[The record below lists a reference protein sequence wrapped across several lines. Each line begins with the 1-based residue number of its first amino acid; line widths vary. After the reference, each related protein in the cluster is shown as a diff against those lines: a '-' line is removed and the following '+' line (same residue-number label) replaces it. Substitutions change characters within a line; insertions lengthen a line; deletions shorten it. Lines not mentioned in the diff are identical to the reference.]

1 MSSLSYGYNVRSE
14 RLRVMGLHELL
25 AFLLL
30 IAVVCWMIFPRDLS
44 TTLRNARLD
53 AVTFSY
59 MQAWLKAKPNDD
71 ELRLLMARELILL
84 GRFREAED
92 QLALIAGHG
101 HFHDGDGAWLR
112 LLKDFYRL
120 MAVPPRD
127 RIGTML
133 EYETVERLNAVDWG
147 ALTREQREEFAEMA
161 LALNQAEAAANAYA
175 RIAVQSDTPAQWHE
189 RAACVQLAHGN
200 YQAAATSY
208 IRAMDAR
215 GDYDVRKTY
224 FLSAMDVLVAGGLHG
239 QALALAERRERSFL
253 DDKEVVYRLMLLAQS
268 GGDMTRAQRYAVIL
282 LNLPGA
288 EASR

>member
-44 TTLRNARLD
+44 STLRNARLD

-71 ELRLLMARELILL
+71 ELRLLMARELIML
-84 GRFREAED
+84 GRFQEAEN
-92 QLALIAGHG
+92 QLVLIAGHG
-101 HFHDGDGAWLR
+101 HFHDGDVGWLR
-112 LLKDFYRL
+112 LLKDFHRL
-120 MAVPPRD
+120 MALPPRD
-127 RIGTML
+127 RVGTML

-147 ALTREQREEFAEMA
+147 ALTRPQREEYADMA
-161 LALNQAEAAANAYA
+161 LALNQSEMAAMAYS

-189 RAACVQLAHGN
+189 QAAAVHLAHGN

-208 IRAMDAR
+208 LRAMDAR
-215 GDYDVRKTY
+215 GDYDVRKAY
-224 FLSAMDVLVAGGLHG
+224 FLSALDVLVAGSLHA
-239 QALALAERRERSFL
+239 QALALAERRERSFIA
-253 DDKEVVYRLMLLAQS
+253 DKEVVYRLMLLAQA
-268 GGDMTRAQRYAVIL
+268 GGDMARAQRYAVIL
-282 LNLPGA
+282 LNLPGVG
-288 EASR
+288 ASR